1 MEKVFH
7 KVLLGIGSNIGDR
20 VGICCSAIENIKIH
34 PKITSTVVS
43 PFYETAPVGVTNQPP
58 FINLAVK
65 VATLFSPDDLLK
77 ELKTMES
84 KLGRVRR
91 YRWGPREVDL
101 DILLYDDV
109 VISTTN
115 LKIPHP
121 EMHKR
126 AFVLVPACDIA
137 PGWEHPVSKKPLKL
151 LLTTLS
157 REGVS
162 RYQGTVPCV

>member
-1 MEKVFH
+1 VEKVFH

-20 VGICCSAIENIKIH
+20 VGICCAAIENIKTH
-34 PKITSTVVS
+34 PAIRNIVVS

-65 VATLFSPDDLLK
+65 IATLFSPSDLLK
-77 ELKTMES
+77 ALEAMES

-91 YRWGPREVDL
+91 YRGGPREVDL

-126 AFVLVPACDIA
+126 AFVLVPACDIT
-137 PGWEHPVSKKPLKL
+137 PDWEHPVSKKPLKR
-151 LLTTLS
+151 LLTSLS
-157 REGVS
+157 REGVY